1 MHYEEKEKK
10 GRERRN
16 YEILI
21 NFSLYSQLPACFWSV
36 NTWKYNVS
44 SLMFAF
50 SPSPFLELL
59 RRSVHTYTLWLT
71 ELSATFLFISL
82 ALDNSK
88 RIGKKKTIDDNFEK
102 NLYFLSTLQRIQ
114 FSWNKSAYL
123 FFTNKIKFRTIGEDN
138 RSIISKFPFSWL
150 IRTRLTFNPLM
161 NNERMLYTWILWKW
175 WKLWTL

>member
-1 MHYEEKEKK
+1 MFLV
-10 GRERRN
+10 REYMKIQCFLVNVR
-16 YEILI
+16 I
-21 NFSLYSQLPACFWSV
+21 FSLSIPGTTATKRAYLHFVINW
-36 NTWKYNVS
+36 TLRNVS
-44 SLMFAF
+44 L
-50 SPSPFLELL
+50 
-59 RRSVHTYTLWLT
+59 YLT
-71 ELSATFLFISL
+71 RTRQQQT
-82 ALDNSK
+82 N
-88 RIGKKKTIDDNFEK
+88 RKKKTIDDNFEK

>member
-1 MHYEEKEKK
+1 MPHWPAPPSMHIDHYLNNASNKCYRRLCVSVVHEKRRGGGERKRDWKRLLNDRENCPPSFYRHRSPLIKIFRYFEQDWRRPCFKTCHCK
-10 GRERRN
+10 GCTGC
-16 YEILI
+16 LGK
-21 NFSLYSQLPACFWSV
+21 F
-36 NTWKYNVS
+36 
-44 SLMFAF
+44 LMFG
-50 SPSPFLELL
+50 
-59 RRSVHTYTLWLT
+59 W
-71 ELSATFLFISL
+71 
-82 ALDNSK
+82 
-88 RIGKKKTIDDNFEK
+88 
-102 NLYFLSTLQRIQ
+102 IQ